1 MFINEND
8 SIPKIKLNN
17 PQNQVIKQAKEE
29 TEITINQVI
38 DRTKEI
44 LTLLDVPPIEWVN
57 LNDIDEL
64 YYLIYTQEVKLESI
78 GFNRQLIKDIKK
90 INNLKDKYLILNKIK
105 EQYTM
110 TNSFIESV
118 KHERETQLL

>member
-57 LNDIDEL
+57 LTDIDEL

-118 KHERETQLL
+118 KHKRET

>member
-1 MFINEND
+1 M
-8 SIPKIKLNN
+8 
-17 PQNQVIKQAKEE
+17 
-29 TEITINQVI
+29 
-38 DRTKEI
+38 
-44 LTLLDVPPIEWVN
+44 TLLDVPPIEWVN